1 MTWLLSRNNL
11 ECGRPQQSAKILSLR
26 KHLKVRTNE
35 RENHPA
41 ELQYFL
47 RFFCVPGQML
57 ISALL
62 STIDDDHYIR
72 LLLTNN
78 DLKFLLGHFV
88 NFFLNMGIIRPV
100 EEGNG
105 SDNFMVIPLTKREP
119 LAENKSENQ

>member
-1 MTWLLSRNNL
+1 MTYDMAVEQKQSRM
-11 ECGRPQQSAKILSLR
+11 RPPTTERQDFKFAETFEGYNKRER
-26 KHLKVRTNE
+26 KSSSGTSIFF
-35 RENHPA
+35 A
-41 ELQYFL
+41 F
-47 RFFCVPGQML
+47 FFCVPGQML

-119 LAENKSENQ
+119 LAENQ

>member
-1 MTWLLSRNNL
+1 
-11 ECGRPQQSAKILSLR
+11 
-26 KHLKVRTNE
+26 
-35 RENHPA
+35 
-41 ELQYFL
+41 
-47 RFFCVPGQML
+47 ML

-119 LAENKSENQ
+119 LAENQWLSGKLNFQFAVGIFLENLI

>member
-1 MTWLLSRNNL
+1 M
-11 ECGRPQQSAKILSLR
+11 
-26 KHLKVRTNE
+26 
-35 RENHPA
+35 
-41 ELQYFL
+41 
-47 RFFCVPGQML
+47 FFAFFFYVPGQML

-78 DLKFLLGHFV
+78 DLKFILGHFV

-119 LAENKSENQ
+119 FAEKITVRVKN